1 MIARAI
7 CTVVMGSSYPV
18 SQREWCLSYFR
29 ASDQIDNLYK
39 QSVAHTYIHRVYV
52 YKDWRERER
61 EERREIDYFLAMR

>member
-1 MIARAI
+1 MIAQAI

-18 SQREWCLSYFR
+18 SQREWCFR

-39 QSVAHTYIHRVYV
+39 QSVVHTYIGCTYTRIG
-52 YKDWRERER
+52 ER